1 MKQGQQT
8 LNLGDDVLQHK
19 WKGSLLI
26 WLFGLELGNIE
37 NSTTK
42 YKKKTIDLDFHD
54 QSKFW
59 CISCKLCKKFW
70 FATLMHIGFWNQNVG
85 EKEQVCIW
93 VLKQN
98 MGFQNKTRVSIEKE
112 EAGF

>member
-1 MKQGQQT
+1 
-8 LNLGDDVLQHK
+8 
-19 WKGSLLI
+19 
-26 WLFGLELGNIE
+26 
-37 NSTTK
+37 
-42 YKKKTIDLDFHD
+42 
-54 QSKFW
+54 
-59 CISCKLCKKFW
+59 
-70 FATLMHIGFWNQNVG
+70 MHIGFWNQNVG